1 MNWEMSLLVLALVAG
16 RNVRNKLLRIS
27 ILGTRSIGVVD
38 SDIELSVLDEINVLT
53 KVWHFICALLVQGEK
68 GGGARDKDITQ
79 IAPPLDRIPIHL
91 FLPFQRRYT
100 KLLPCSLH
108 HG

>member
-53 KVWHFICALLVQGEK
+53 KV
-68 GGGARDKDITQ
+68 
-79 IAPPLDRIPIHL
+79 
-91 FLPFQRRYT
+91 
-100 KLLPCSLH
+100 
-108 HG
+108 